1 MKFITDFC
9 LYFAVYA
16 TFWVV
21 STVFMSNASIY
32 SWGAAIGLAIVTALI
47 SNHYDGKHDK
57 WYVLLTE
64 NIEIAIFRKWVEMK
78 TFILSEADI
87 QSIINGRD
95 VIKQD
100 GDSKILIRQSYAKDI
115 VAPIINDRFIV
126 SDSETK
132 NCISNAMNDIRP
144 NLYKMGY
151 WPFFKNQKN
160 NILD

>member
-1 MKFITDFC
+1 
-9 LYFAVYA
+9 
-16 TFWVV
+16 
-21 STVFMSNASIY
+21 
-32 SWGAAIGLAIVTALI
+32 
-47 SNHYDGKHDK
+47 
-57 WYVLLTE
+57 
-64 NIEIAIFRKWVEMK
+64 MK

-132 NCISNAMNDIRP
+132 NRISNVMNDIRP
-144 NLYKMGY
+144 DVYKMGY
-151 WPFFKNQKN
+151 
-160 NILD
+160 